1 MFIVIIEP
9 YRLCCKVA
17 ILCISLMFE
26 GKLIITIWVCWGQPQ
41 FIFFYKFKRDFNLN
55 LRLGYLLKPACA
67 CQYHTLFN
75 LNWSHWKK
83 KVLENELLY
92 IILTS
97 KKDIAWGY
105 CNHITNTNSVCQWAH
120 NDFKIISI
128 ETIAWAFLEL

>member
-1 MFIVIIEP
+1 MHVNIIP
-9 YRLCCKVA
+9 SS
-17 ILCISLMFE
+17 ILIDPIE
-26 GKLIITIWVCWGQPQ
+26 
-41 FIFFYKFKRDFNLN
+41 
-55 LRLGYLLKPACA
+55 
-67 CQYHTLFN
+67 
-75 LNWSHWKK
+75 KK

-97 KKDIAWGY
+97 QKDIAWGY